1 MENPRI
7 DFEEE
12 MYDQCSHSY
21 QDGFN
26 SGYKQGQ
33 IDTIKRFC
41 NITPQKTNA
50 ERIRAKT
57 DEELARFLGG
67 MGCPEGLSPN
77 SQKCPIPLDYSD
89 EDACYKCWLDWLKKE
104 ATNES
109 ND

>member
-12 MYDQCSHSY
+12 MYDQCDHSY

-50 ERIRAKT
+50 DRIRAMT
-57 DEELARFLGG
+57 DEKLAEWFAGHDA
-67 MGCPEGLSPN
+67 GLVAN
-77 SQKCPIPLDYSD
+77 VLNNDYVEPTKD
-89 EDACYKCWLDWLKKE
+89 GWLEWLKQE
-104 ATNES
+104 CEP
-109 ND
+109 